1 MGIATPAII
10 QKTSMKFLLFA
21 VLLFIHAEL
30 QYCGKKYLVQ
40 TEDKGNKYDDDY
52 RLRVGGSVKHSKF
65 DTASDHAVEVK
76 GDVLN
81 SNVHNYA
88 GAGRG
93 KNGGLKVRGNV
104 KWSDVDT
111 ASIHDASVDGNIYK
125 SSIHNY
131 GGKRY
136 KKYGKYGKSKYG
148 YGDDDDY
155 RLTVDGDVHNSKFD
169 TASDHEVRVKG
180 NMKWTKAHNYGGAKG
195 GKNDGLRVDGNVYK
209 SDVDTA
215 DEHNASVGGS
225 ILNSNIHN
233 YGDKKYEKSYKR
245 EYEKPYGKY
254 D

>member
-1 MGIATPAII
+1 MGIATSAFI

-30 QYCGKKYLVQ
+30 QHCGKKYLVE
-40 TEDKGNKYDDDY
+40 TADKGNKYDDDY
-52 RLRVGGSVKHSKF
+52 RL
-65 DTASDHAVEVK
+65 
-76 GDVLN
+76 
-81 SNVHNYA
+81 
-88 GAGRG
+88 
-93 KNGGLKVRGNV
+93 
-104 KWSDVDT
+104 
-111 ASIHDASVDGNIYK
+111 
-125 SSIHNY
+125 
-131 GGKRY
+131 
-136 KKYGKYGKSKYG
+136 
-148 YGDDDDY
+148 
-155 RLTVDGDVHNSKFD
+155 TVDGDVLKSKFD

-233 YGDKKYEKSYKR
+233 YGGKKYEKPY
-245 EYEKPYGKY
+245 KPYGKY